1 MENKESGFSTAFAL
15 TVIFSLCVI
24 TLSFA
29 MIISADEKKIN
40 AYKKNVDERKEADA
54 VILNIE
60 KQIQSLKDNPSDADE
75 YQIRSLVSQVCSYYF
90 IVEDASTGI
99 NKNFISSEIL
109 ENEYIRQ
116 YVLSNEEEAFR
127 EYGWINPKFAE
138 KKVIDE
144 ISADFENKNT
154 FPLVN
159 NMPLLN
165 IHFMSDSFIKAV
177 LEYYKIKNTEQKIE
191 SIKQKLNAETTVKE
205 LSEILEVSETH
216 SVFDLIGFKTV
227 FWKII
232 FETDK
237 YRCSTVL
244 AAVPQKENQGKIEKY
259 ILVKKEIFNK
269 GGNL

>member
-29 MIISADEKKIN
+29 MIVSADEKKIN
-40 AYKKNVDERKEADA
+40 AYKKNVDERKETDA

-60 KQIQSLKDNPSDADE
+60 KQIQSLKDFPSDTDE
-75 YQIRSLVSQVCSYYF
+75 YQIRSLVSEVCSYDF
-90 IVEDASTGI
+90 TVEDVSTGI

-116 YVLSNEEEAFR
+116 YILSNEEEAFR

-144 ISADFENKNT
+144 VSADYKNKNT
-154 FPLVN
+154 FPLIN
-159 NMPLLN
+159 NMSLLN

-177 LEYYKIKNTEQKIE
+177 LEYYKIKNADQKIE

-205 LSEILEVSETH
+205 LSEIIEVSETH

-237 YRCSTVL
+237 YICNTVF
-244 AAVPQKENQGKIEKY
+244 AAVPQKENQKKIEKY
-259 ILVKKEIFNK
+259 ILVKKEVLNK
-269 GGNL
+269 GGKL